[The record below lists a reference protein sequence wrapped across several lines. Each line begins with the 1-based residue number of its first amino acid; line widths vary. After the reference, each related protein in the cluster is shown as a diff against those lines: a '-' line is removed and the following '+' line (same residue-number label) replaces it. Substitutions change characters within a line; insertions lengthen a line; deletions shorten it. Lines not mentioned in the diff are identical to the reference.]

1 MMPRDFSKKQK
12 AELRRLNDLAWERE
26 LSSALTAL
34 RREFERFESGELNP
48 FDLSDK
54 IHEFHDH
61 TARDLYK
68 RYVDTNPFAVPSAIS
83 RGIIERS
90 EVTPALLELLEP
102 TIKHLE
108 EW

>member
-1 MMPRDFSKKQK
+1 MPRDFTKKQK

-26 LSSALTAL
+26 LSSTLADL
-34 RREFERFESGELNP
+34 RREFERFMAGELSP

-68 RYVDTNPFAVPSAIS
+68 QYAYATNVFAVPGAIS
-83 RGIIERS
+83 RGVIKRS
-90 EVTPALLELLEP
+90 EVTPELLELLEP
-102 TIKHLE
+102 TIKRLE